1 MDKLKKYQNSIKNI
15 ISNYATI
22 RYPKREESELQTV
35 FDDKNNHYY
44 LMDIGWED
52 MTRIHSCLLHID
64 IKDGKIWIQKDF
76 TEKGIAIDLL
86 EAGIARTEIVLGFQ
100 APFKRPFT
108 EFAVV

>member
-1 MDKLKKYQNSIKNI
+1 MDKLKSYQNSIKKI
-15 ISNYATI
+15 ISNYSAIHYST
-22 RYPKREESELQTV
+22 REESELQTV
-35 FDDKNNHYY
+35 FNDKNGHYY

-52 MTRIHSCLLHID
+52 MTRIHTCLLHAD

-86 EAGIARTEIVLGFQ
+86 EAGIGRSEIILGFQ

-108 EFAVV
+108 EFAVA